1 MTTTIEIDALT
12 KVFEVGFWRKR
23 PVTAL
28 ENLSL
33 SVEQGEIFGF
43 LGPNGAGK
51 TTTLKLLMRLIR
63 PTSGTARIL
72 GESINSVE
80 MHRRIGYLPEQAYF
94 YDYLTPREL
103 LTYYGR
109 LARVDEKTLGPRV
122 TELLEHAGLDTKAFD
137 RQLRKFSKGMLQRV
151 GLAQAIVHDPEV
163 VFLDEPMSGLDP
175 IGRRQVRDLILE
187 LRDAGK
193 TVFFSSHILSDVEA
207 LCDRVAILN
216 GGRLVETGRL
226 ADILV
231 RQASGLEIVATGIE
245 ESAIEAL
252 RSEGFDVTRSPG
264 GIHVSVTN
272 ESDIDQALAR
282 VRAHGGRLVSI
293 NPTRS
298 SLEDFFMREVGQAET
313 VESRH

>member
-1 MTTTIEIDALT
+1 MTAAIEIDALT
-12 KVFEVGFWRKR
+12 KVFEVGFVRKR

-28 ENLSL
+28 DGLTL
-33 SVEQGEIFGF
+33 TVDQGEIYGF

-51 TTTLKLLMRLIR
+51 TTTLKLLVRLIR

-72 GESINSVE
+72 GESIDSVE
-80 MHRRIGYLPEQAYF
+80 MHRRIGYPPEQAYF
-94 YDYLTPREL
+94 YDYLSAREL

-109 LARVDEKTLGPRV
+109 LARVDEKELGRRVDDTLTRV
-122 TELLEHAGLDTKAFD
+122 GLDSKAFD

-207 LCDRVAILN
+207 LCDHVAILN
-216 GGRLVETGRL
+216 AGRLVETGRL
-226 ADILV
+226 AEILT
-231 RQASGLEIVATGIE
+231 RRTGELEIVATGIDDT
-245 ESAIEAL
+245 
-252 RSEGFDVTRSPG
+252 G
-264 GIHVSVTN
+264 
-272 ESDIDQALAR
+272 
-282 VRAHGGRLVSI
+282 
-293 NPTRS
+293 
-298 SLEDFFMREVGQAET
+298 
-313 VESRH
+313 VE